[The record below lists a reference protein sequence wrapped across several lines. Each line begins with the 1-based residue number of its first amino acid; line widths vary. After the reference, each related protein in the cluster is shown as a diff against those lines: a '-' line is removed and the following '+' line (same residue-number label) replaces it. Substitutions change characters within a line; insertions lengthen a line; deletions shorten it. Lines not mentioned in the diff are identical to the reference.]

1 MKICALLEVGSWKA
15 VKLVSLPSILVCSKL
30 RNVRKLALPSE
41 LYAAWKD
48 SVSRS
53 EKSTSI
59 VGGVKATRKGFAAME
74 ISYNN
79 MWLILYD
86 YYNSV

>member
-30 RNVRKLALPSE
+30 INVRKLALPSE

-48 SVSRS
+48 SVSRL
-53 EKSTSI
+53 EKLTSI
-59 VGGVKATRKGFAAME
+59 IDGVRATRKGFAAME
-74 ISYNN
+74 ISNN
-79 MWLILYD
+79 NIWLLLYD
-86 YYNSV
+86 YNSV